1 MKWNMG
7 LNSYLKTYGIIATK
21 CATTKIWENSSN
33 DNCVAMKLTG
43 IRLDQYISTEM
54 CLN

>member
-1 MKWNMG
+1 MG
-7 LNSYLKTYGIIATK
+7 LNSYLKTYEIIATK
-21 CATTKIWENSSN
+21 CTTTKIWKNSSN

-43 IRLDQYISTEM
+43 IALDQYISTEI